1 MVPENTHS
9 SEPVP
14 QHTEATR
21 VPSVTVIMPMFNA
34 GHMIEECLEP
44 LVKMRQQGLILEI
57 IVVNDGSTDDSVSR
71 VAAIPEVDLL
81 HTKSQSG
88 PGRARNLGAAS
99 ALGDYLWFVDADVIV
114 ADNAGEVVQRELGY
128 AQTETSVAPAAY
140 IGAYDTSPR
149 ARNFLS
155 QYKNLV
161 HHYYHS
167 RARTE
172 AETFWSG
179 CGLVDREKFLN
190 VDGFDVERF
199 PYPSVEDIDLGY
211 RLRAAGHR
219 IRLVK
224 DLNGK
229 HLKEWRLGGLLH
241 TEIFRRALPWSRLLL
256 AQNSLTNDLNVSE
269 TERIR
274 ALMVGLWGLLLL
286 VVIAGSLSWG
296 WLVFATLAL
305 FLVNWPIMRF
315 FFVQKGLRFALGACA
330 FHQLYYGYSS
340 VAFVAAWLEKHAF
353 GARTG

>member
-1 MVPENTHS
+1 MVAENTYS
-9 SEPVP
+9 SKAPP
-14 QHTEATR
+14 QQTEDTR
-21 VPSVTVIMPMFNA
+21 VPSITVIMPMFHA
-34 GHMIEECLEP
+34 GHMIEECLKP

-71 VAAIPEVDLL
+71 VDAVEGVDLM
-81 HTKSQSG
+81 HTSSQSG

-99 ALGDYLWFVDADVIV
+99 AVGDYLWFVDADVIV
-114 ADNAGEVVQRELGY
+114 ADNAGEVVQRELRY
-128 AQTETSVAPAAY
+128 AQAETLDAPAAY

-179 CGLVDREKFLN
+179 CGLVDREKFLSI
-190 VDGFDVERF
+190 DGFDVERF

-256 AQNSLTNDLNVSE
+256 AQNSLTNDLNVSKM
-269 TERIR
+269 ERIR
-274 ALMVGLWGLLLL
+274 ALLVGLWGLLLV

-296 WLVFATLAL
+296 WLAFATLVL
-305 FLVNWPIMRF
+305 MIVNWPILRF
-315 FFVQKGLRFALGACA
+315 FFGRRGLRFALGACA

-340 VAFVAAWLEKHAF
+340 VAFVAAWFEKHTIGSRA
-353 GARTG
+353 G